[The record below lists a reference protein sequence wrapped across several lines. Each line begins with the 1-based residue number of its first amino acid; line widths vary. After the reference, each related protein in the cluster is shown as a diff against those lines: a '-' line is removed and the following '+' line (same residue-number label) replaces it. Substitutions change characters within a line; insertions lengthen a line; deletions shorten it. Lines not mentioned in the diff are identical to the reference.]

1 LVVFEAGG
9 AGTASL
15 EVWQEGAGSAAGCA
29 RHFHRLIILLWGA
42 ECKTLCVYRG
52 LVPVKGCRF
61 FPQSGRGATKSKP
74 ESALLDRG

>member
-1 LVVFEAGG
+1 LLVFEAGG

-52 LVPVKGCRF
+52 TGGWEELPDNYASVG
-61 FPQSGRGATKSKP
+61 
-74 ESALLDRG
+74 